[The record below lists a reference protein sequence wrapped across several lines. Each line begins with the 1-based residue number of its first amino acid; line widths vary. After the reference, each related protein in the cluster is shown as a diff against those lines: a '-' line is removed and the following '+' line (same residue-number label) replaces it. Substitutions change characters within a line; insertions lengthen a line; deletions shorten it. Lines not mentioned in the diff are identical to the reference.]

1 MLQLCAFWAYRNANI
16 GDREEGRK
24 GGTEGIKEGV
34 GREEEGKDG
43 GEERERESGGK
54 EGIAQEGGKE
64 GERNQ
69 SLVSASVFLGALV
82 HLSTLP

>member
-54 EGIAQEGGKE
+54 EG
-64 GERNQ
+64 ERNQ